1 MGFVYSQLFV
11 TPKYPTQEFPG
22 RTVIVTGANVGLGLE
37 AARHFCRLGAAKV
50 ILAVRNTAAGEIAEE
65 SIEKSTDRRGMCEAW
80 ELDLAS
86 YTSVQAFAAQ
96 ASRQLSRIDILVA
109 NAGIATTQYTVAEGH
124 ERSLTVNVIS
134 TVLLAMLLL
143 PKMRETALRFPSEIP
158 HLSVVTSEVHA
169 WTNLPEWK
177 ADDVFAAL
185 DNETTADHAIA
196 LCGLEASADSDCTGT
211 RVEDGWFWGRSEHAP
226 AWDSWAT
233 AILKT
238 LLARSTEVGSRTILA
253 AASAGPES
261 HGAYMRDGKVDNGAL
276 SSFVR
281 SEDGQKARKKVW
293 KELVEILQRIQP
305 DIVAP
310 LF

>member
-65 SIEKSTDRRGMCEAW
+65 SIEKSTDRRGMCEVW

-96 ASRQLSRIDILVA
+96 ASQQLSRIDILVA

-226 AWDSWAT
+226 AWDVSFA
-233 AILKT
+233 AD
-238 LLARSTEVGSRTILA
+238 SSR
-253 AASAGPES
+253 
-261 HGAYMRDGKVDNGAL
+261 
-276 SSFVR
+276 
-281 SEDGQKARKKVW
+281 
-293 KELVEILQRIQP
+293 
-305 DIVAP
+305 
-310 LF
+310 